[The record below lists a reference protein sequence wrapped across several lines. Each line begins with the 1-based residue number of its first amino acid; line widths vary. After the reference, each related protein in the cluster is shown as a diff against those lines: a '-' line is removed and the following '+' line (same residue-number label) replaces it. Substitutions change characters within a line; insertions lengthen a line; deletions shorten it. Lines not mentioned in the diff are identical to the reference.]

1 MLEFGGPIRPCPGA
15 LAGAVICLWSP
26 SDSDLTSKSNL
37 DQSTCPLLSKK
48 CIGKGDSFT
57 LNDIAG
63 STYKGMR
70 VFPSITRLM
79 ENNSSRS
86 GRTQSLQE
94 GREICLRGGADIQL
108 FLGNVRRLVC
118 YTPLWCHCCICN
130 LMATCPGFGDGKC
143 LQQFN
148 AGLGGWTLSND
159 SFVVQGS
166 KRHQQNRR

>member
-70 VFPSITRLM
+70 VFPSIARLM
-79 ENNSSRS
+79 ENNCSRS
-86 GRTQSLQE
+86 GRTQSLHPLTKVFGGGSGDLSSWR
-94 GREICLRGGADIQL
+94 GRYTAVSRECKAIGMLHAA
-108 FLGNVRRLVC
+108 LV
-118 YTPLWCHCCICN
+118 PLLH
-130 LMATCPGFGDGKC
+130 LQSDGY
-143 LQQFN
+143 
-148 AGLGGWTLSND
+148 LSW
-159 SFVVQGS
+159 VW
-166 KRHQQNRR
+166 